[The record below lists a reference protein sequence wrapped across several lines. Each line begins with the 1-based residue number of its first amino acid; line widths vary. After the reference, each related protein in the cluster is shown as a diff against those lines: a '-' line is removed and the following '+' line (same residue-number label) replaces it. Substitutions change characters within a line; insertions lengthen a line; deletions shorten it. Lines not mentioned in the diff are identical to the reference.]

1 MTYQQLQ
8 IVEPI
13 EVGYYGTQWL
23 EFMENHHLKLFRR
36 MTKDRTLHAVAKSVN
51 EYASDYK
58 ALLDRQY
65 EQLHPRPYDWE
76 DESEH
81 RSWKFTRDFYTNGEV
96 MRERVLIPFTKP

>member
-1 MTYQQLQ
+1 MTYQKLQ
-8 IVEPI
+8 ITEPI

-36 MTKDRTLHAVAKSVN
+36 MTKDKTLHAVARSVN

-65 EQLHPRPYDWE
+65 EQSYPRPYD
-76 DESEH
+76 SEEL
-81 RSWKFTRDFYTNGEV
+81 RKWRFTRDYYTDSEV